1 MFSRIRSFKLNG
13 VAKFHSGKKATSA
26 ETVGGV
32 VEADSSKQLNKFYHI
47 SGLVLAGLTPVAF
60 VLSPSVINMPVDIL
74 LGLVFPFHS
83 HVAVNY
89 VISDYVPKANRSM
102 ARMALLATS
111 VITVVGLL
119 KLNIQGP
126 GLTETIKSL
135 WKKPEAKK

>member
-1 MFSRIRSFKLNG
+1 
-13 VAKFHSGKKATSA
+13 
-26 ETVGGV
+26 
-32 VEADSSKQLNKFYHI
+32 
-47 SGLVLAGLTPVAF
+47 VLAGLTPVAF